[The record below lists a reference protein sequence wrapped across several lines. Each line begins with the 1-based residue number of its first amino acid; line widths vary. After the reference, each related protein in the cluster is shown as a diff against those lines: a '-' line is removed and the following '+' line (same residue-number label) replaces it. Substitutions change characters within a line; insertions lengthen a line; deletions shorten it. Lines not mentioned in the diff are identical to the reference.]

1 MTDTFGYEIVGV
13 RVPFSLI
20 LFSVSLVLVL
30 ALTPVVMWIAGRF
43 GVLDHPGPRR
53 IHQRPVPRL
62 GGLAIAI
69 ATLGTVWI
77 AYVIP
82 GPAGRLEPPPM
93 LGLTLASVPIL
104 LMGILDDTRG
114 LPAWIKLVAQVIAAL
129 VLAEFGFGIPLLTN
143 PLGGSIP
150 SGWFNLPLTVLWVVA
165 VTNAINLLDGLDGL
179 ASGAVMI
186 AAMTLWWV
194 GRSHGDGW
202 VMFMSAPLAG
212 ATLGFLRYNY
222 PPARVFMGDTGSQF
236 LGLTLAA
243 LSLLENRKG
252 TTAITLLFPLVALGI
267 PLIDSITAFFRRLST
282 GRPVFHGDT
291 EHFHHRLLRIG
302 LAPRSA
308 LMVLWY
314 LCFFLG
320 VMAVVL
326 AALPRLYSLFILAL
340 LVMGL
345 YLAFRVLKFV
355 DRGRGPGPGDT
366 R

>member
-1 MTDTFGYEIVGV
+1 MNASYGYEISGV
-13 RVPFSLI
+13 RIPFSLT
-20 LFSVSLVLVL
+20 LFAISAVLVL
-30 ALTPVVMWIAGRF
+30 ALTPLVMRIAGRF

-53 IHQRPVPRL
+53 IHPHPVPRL

-69 ATLGTVWI
+69 AMLGTVWI
-77 AYVIP
+77 AYGIP
-82 GPAGRLEPPPM
+82 GPAGRLEPSPL
-93 LGLTLASVPIL
+93 LGLTLASMPIL
-104 LMGILDDTRG
+104 LMGVIDDLRG
-114 LPAWIKLVAQVIAAL
+114 LPAWIKLVAQVTAAL
-129 VLAEFGFGIPLLTN
+129 VLAGFGFGIPLLTH
-143 PLGGSIP
+143 PMGGSIP

-212 ATLGFLRYNY
+212 ATLGFLRYNF

-236 LGLTLAA
+236 LGLALAA

-267 PLIDSITAFFRRLST
+267 PLIDSIAAFFRRMST
-282 GRPVFHGDT
+282 GKPVFHGDT

-308 LMVLWY
+308 LLVLWY

-326 AALPRLYSLFILAL
+326 AALPRHYSLFVLAL
-340 LVMGL
+340 LGMGL

-355 DRGRGPGPGDT
+355 DRGPGPGSGE
-366 R
+366 

>member
-1 MTDTFGYEIVGV
+1 MNESFGYEIAGI
-13 RVPFSLI
+13 RIPFSLI
-20 LFSVSLVLVL
+20 LFAISAVLVL
-30 ALTPVVMWIAGRF
+30 GLTPVVMGVAGRF

-53 IHQRPVPRL
+53 IHQRSVPRL

-69 ATLGTVWI
+69 ATLGTVWV
-77 AYVIP
+77 AYMIP
-82 GPAGRLEPPPM
+82 GPVGRLEPAPM

-104 LMGILDDTRG
+104 LMGIVDDTRG

-129 VLAEFGFGIPLLTN
+129 VLAQFGFGIPLLTH

-150 SGWFNLPLTVLWVVA
+150 SGWLNLPLTVLWVVA

-202 VMFMSAPLAG
+202 VMFISAPLAG
-212 ATLGFLRYNY
+212 ATLGFLRYNF

-236 LGLTLAA
+236 LGLALAA

-252 TTAITLLFPLVALGI
+252 TTAITLLLPLVALGI
-267 PLIDSITAFFRRLST
+267 PLIDSIAAFFRRMST

-291 EHFHHRLLRIG
+291 DHFHHRLLRIG

-326 AALPRLYSLFILAL
+326 SALPRHYSLFVLAL
-340 LVMGL
+340 LGMGL
-345 YLAFRVLKFV
+345 FLAFRVLRFV
-355 DRGRGPGPGDT
+355 DRDRGPGPGNSD
-366 R
+366 